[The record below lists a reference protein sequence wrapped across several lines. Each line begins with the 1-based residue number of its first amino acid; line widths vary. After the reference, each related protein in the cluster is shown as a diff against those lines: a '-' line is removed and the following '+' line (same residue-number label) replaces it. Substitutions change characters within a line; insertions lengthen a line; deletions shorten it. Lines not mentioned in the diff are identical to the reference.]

1 MVVQKSPVFGFL
13 GALGRGASI
22 STACGAPTTDVLG
35 LSGRSRRRAPAVA
48 VTARGASALA
58 PSPDTMSTAGPAPAC
73 PPRPADG
80 GRRPAGRSRG
90 SSRAPAEDVQPRRRG
105 DQRGPYRWRPQHV
118 PASGQAPIQRS
129 TTSSASMRWAR
140 SAFSLAA
147 PALISTPRVRTPNA
161 PVLTIRQTS
170 GPRGYCRRARKAHR
184 TRSARER
191 SARRRTR
198 A

>member
-1 MVVQKSPVFGFL
+1 VSEPQGRGINMLSRASSLVYGRSLCVDFSRLKVFTERRL
-13 GALGRGASI
+13 GAWPAAG
-22 STACGAPTTDVLG
+22 
-35 LSGRSRRRAPAVA
+35 RRAQA
-48 VTARGASALA
+48 ASASA
-58 PSPDTMSTAGPAPAC
+58 PCRGTRNTAGPAPAC
-73 PPRPADG
+73 RRTRGGG

-90 SSRAPAEDVQPRRRG
+90 SSRAPAEDVQPRRPG

-184 TRSARER
+184 TQSAGER